1 MKNYDELTSDLL
13 KRRDHYVT
21 EQKKKRKRTMV
32 AITAMCC
39 FCLVALL
46 GFGIRKV
53 GTDNR
58 PPITIN
64 DSINIGDKD
73 YIDPGKLDN
82 NKTINNDIQSN
93 DKTDTE
99 NGESDK
105 IELTINRVE
114 SQISASKLNFS
125 ADRYTCEKK
134 TLTEIAKYLGKDFSK
149 LDSII
154 SQNFKFF
161 GNYETDFF
169 YELDGSLVYDSSVFG
184 YEKDEQLITI
194 MVSKIGVPY
203 DCIYVMNDPIIS
215 NISGAEVTVGGIC
228 ESDDPDEYG
237 QIFADF
243 SYNGLQYRV
252 MLDNVSSDNG
262 KCLYKIINELI
273 K

>member
-1 MKNYDELTSDLL
+1 MMLSSFEKSFPRYLAISVSVFFSQVYLSALKFSFDALL

-58 PPITIN
+58 LPITIN
-64 DSINIGDKD
+64 DSINIGDKN

-114 SQISASKLNFS
+114 SQISA
-125 ADRYTCEKK
+125 
-134 TLTEIAKYLGKDFSK
+134 
-149 LDSII
+149 
-154 SQNFKFF
+154 
-161 GNYETDFF
+161 
-169 YELDGSLVYDSSVFG
+169 LVNSS
-184 YEKDEQLITI
+184 
-194 MVSKIGVPY
+194 
-203 DCIYVMNDPIIS
+203 
-215 NISGAEVTVGGIC
+215 
-228 ESDDPDEYG
+228 
-237 QIFADF
+237 
-243 SYNGLQYRV
+243 
-252 MLDNVSSDNG
+252 
-262 KCLYKIINELI
+262 
-273 K
+273 